1 MKRLLTVLTA
11 IVCISLVSTAVPI
24 TAQAQSNN
32 PSEPYAGLPLCY
44 PDAYL
49 ATPVDCIPL
58 GPSKIL
64 TDLAKLGLSI
74 PPRPLPAY
82 SPDPSL
88 VNLGIKY
95 AQVNGL
101 STGEQA
107 PLYPSLE
114 DAVAGQN
121 STSGLGPGEEFYV
134 SYNQGADV
142 NGNHYLLTSLGWIRA
157 SPAQYSTYQ
166 GLLFQQTPT
175 NSFGWIVGDAVPH
188 VAPAMG
194 AAENGTQLPLY
205 KVVQIYDVQQAEGTT
220 WYMIGLNQWVNQLDI
235 RQVKVESK
243 PPAGVDNNRWIEV
256 DVDPFGQTMSVYDKG
271 QLVFATLIGSGIH
284 SFYTRPGLFKIYEK
298 KTTDTMTGSFQ
309 KDKLDFYS
317 LADVPWTMYYDEN
330 RALHGAYWHAR
341 WGYVISHGCVNM
353 SVGDAHWL
361 FNWAHVGDWV
371 YVYDPSGTTPTDPSL
386 YGPGAP

>member
-11 IVCISLVSTAVPI
+11 IVCISLVSMADPI
-24 TAQAQSNN
+24 TAHAQSTD
-32 PSEPYAGLPLCY
+32 PTEPYSGLPLCS

-49 ATPVDCIPL
+49 SDPVDCVPL
-58 GPSKIL
+58 GPSKVI
-64 TDLAKLGLSI
+64 TDLAKLGLTF
-74 PPRPLPAY
+74 PPQPLPAY
-82 SPDPSL
+82 SPDPAL
-88 VNLGIKY
+88 IQLNLKY
-95 AQVNGL
+95 ALVSIGNA
-101 STGEQA
+101 EQA
-107 PLYPSLE
+107 PIYPSLD

-121 STSGLGPGEEFYV
+121 ATSALGPGQEFYV
-134 SYNQGADV
+134 SYTQGADV
-142 NGNHYLLTSLGWIRA
+142 NGGHYLLTSLGWIRA
-157 SPAQYSTYQ
+157 SPADYSSFQ

-175 NSFGWIVGDAVPH
+175 HSFGWIVDNAQPHMSPAEESPANGDV
-188 VAPAMG
+188 
-194 AAENGTQLPLY
+194 LPLY
-205 KVVQIYDVQQAEGTT
+205 TVVQIYQVQQAEGTT
-220 WYMIGLNQWVNQLDI
+220 WYMVGLNQWLDQHYI
-235 RQVKVESK
+235 RQVSIESK

-256 DVDPFGQTMSVYDKG
+256 DVDPFGQTLSVYDKG

-298 KTTDTMTGSFQ
+298 KVTDTMTGSFQ

-371 YVYDPSGTTPTDPSL
+371 YVYDPSGQTPTDPSL